1 MWWCWNLILSCAIFA
16 NCVIIPY
23 GIGFEQIFWN
33 HPAIIISWIIYA
45 FDIPIRARTAIVNGE
60 LTTDSQAI
68 FRFYINKWL
77 IIDVISMF
85 PFEYF
90 LVATRNKELVPYVLL
105 LRILKLGRLVEI
117 SEIIRNNTRFSY

>member
-1 MWWCWNLILSCAIFA
+1 M
-16 NCVIIPY
+16 
-23 GIGFEQIFWN
+23 
-33 HPAIIISWIIYA
+33 
-45 FDIPIRARTAIVNGE
+45 
-60 LTTDSQAI
+60 
-68 FRFYINKWL
+68 NKWL